1 MYSFILPTRTWPDD
15 IQSLTSREEL
25 VRCYFEE
32 GLTYKEILQCL
43 AASHA
48 VVISLRTLK
57 RIVKRMNLR
66 RRMPFTKERALKAIE
81 GIQKHLRESGQCL
94 GYKAMYRRL
103 QKEGLIVGR
112 DQVRFMLKGLDIQGV
127 NDRARRRLKRRQY
140 VNPGPNFVWH
150 IDGYDKLKPYGFA
163 IHGAIDGFSRRVIW
177 LQVGVT
183 NNDPK
188 VIMSYF
194 IDAVRKLQCIPTII
208 RSDHGTENGLVEDL
222 QIGLRSQFNDT
233 FCGRKSFRKGKSSSN
248 QRIERWWGILRQQCV
263 NFWMNLF
270 KDLIS
275 LGILDNGDPLHINA
289 LRFCFMDLIEADIHR
304 CAKEWNEHRIQP
316 RKNREGPAGKP
327 NLLFF
332 HPELVEATTHSF
344 PADLIAL
351 DEIQCEL
358 EANGYIPPQHDPT
371 FTRLVNV
378 LVPDWKIPENVD
390 EGLGLYGQIIDS
402 LRER

>member
-1 MYSFILPTRTWPDD
+1 
-15 IQSLTSREEL
+15 
-25 VRCYFEE
+25 
-32 GLTYKEILQCL
+32 
-43 AASHA
+43 
-48 VVISLRTLK
+48 
-57 RIVKRMNLR
+57 
-66 RRMPFTKERALKAIE
+66 
-81 GIQKHLRESGQCL
+81 
-94 GYKAMYRRL
+94 
-103 QKEGLIVGR
+103 
-112 DQVRFMLKGLDIQGV
+112 
-127 NDRARRRLKRRQY
+127 
-140 VNPGPNFVWH
+140 
-150 IDGYDKLKPYGFA
+150 
-163 IHGAIDGFSRRVIW
+163 
-177 LQVGVT
+177 
-183 NNDPK
+183 
-188 VIMSYF
+188 MSYF
-194 IDAVRKLQCIPTII
+194 IDAVRKLQYIPTII

-263 NFWMNLF
+263 NFWVNLF

-371 FTRLVNV
+371 FT
-378 LVPDWKIPENVD
+378 
-390 EGLGLYGQIIDS
+390 
-402 LRER
+402 